1 MNLLSMNIS
10 TIFFKFPIS
19 EMDTFDLVL
28 YMPLPTKLIRPFY
41 IKLGIKIN
49 PLVFNLSLYSIRSF
63 SVYRLL

>member
-1 MNLLSMNIS
+1 MNLLSMNMS

-28 YMPLPTKLIRPFY
+28 NMPLPTKLIRPFY